1 MNGDTVARR
10 YAHALFAIGREKGL
24 EQVELYGSALAGLD
38 SLYAASDSLKRL
50 FRAPIISAAEK
61 DKVVQR
67 LLDDMQVD
75 TTLRNFFRLLAEKS
89 RLDLL
94 PGIARVFSRLAD
106 DAAGIARG
114 TLTTAVP
121 LDEKKRKSV
130 VAALGK
136 SATRQLK
143 LDFEVN
149 PAILGGI
156 VLRMGDTVMD
166 ASLKAQLNTLK
177 ENIKRGE

>member
-1 MNGDTVARR
+1 MNGDTVAQR

-24 EQVELYGSALAGLD
+24 KQIEEYGAALAGLNG
-38 SLYAASDSLKRL
+38 LYAASESLKRL
-50 FRAPIISAAEK
+50 FRAPIIAPSEK

-67 LLDDMQVD
+67 LLDDLKAD
-75 TTLRNFFRLLAEKS
+75 ATLRNFFRLLAEKS

-106 DAAGIARG
+106 EAAGIARG
-114 TLTTAVP
+114 TLITAVP
-121 LDEKKRKSV
+121 LDDKKRSSV

-136 SATRQLK
+136 TATRQLK

-149 PAILGGI
+149 PSILGGI